1 MEFKCLLS
9 LDEETKWSKKLA
21 SVFNFIFFVY
31 SSKIHLLRIVE
42 KEKIDKL
49 VGRKQPKKRVLCY
62 TTKVFKQKVLH
73 YQIKLLLIN
82 DLSSSTF
89 CQQNNLSLNIGSLDI
104 K

>member
-1 MEFKCLLS
+1 MFTIFRWEDEVVKEIGKCFQFHS
-9 LDEETKWSKKLA
+9 
-21 SVFNFIFFVY
+21 FVY

-73 YQIKLLLIN
+73 YQINLLLIN

-89 CQQNNLSLNIGSLDI
+89 CQ
-104 K
+104 